1 MEYLQSAKSKG
12 CIFCEL
18 PSEGPQ
24 RERLLLQRSRYV
36 FVLLNR
42 YPYAPGH
49 LMVAP
54 YAHEARLEGLEP
66 EALTELM
73 VRISDG
79 SRILESAL
87 RCDGLNIGVNLGAA
101 AGAGF
106 ADHLHFHLVP
116 RWENDT
122 NFMTVVGETRVI
134 PKDLESMFDEL
145 LPRFEELGPS

>member
-1 MEYLQSAKSKG
+1 MEYLQSPKSKG

-18 PSEGPQ
+18 PSEEPQ

-49 LMVAP
+49 LMVVP
-54 YAHEARLEGLEP
+54 YAHEARLERLEP

-79 SRILESAL
+79 ARILESAL
-87 RCDGLNIGVNLGAA
+87 QCDGLNIGLNLGVA

-106 ADHLHFHLVP
+106 AEHLHFHLVP
-116 RWENDT
+116 RWADDT
-122 NFMTVVGETRVI
+122 NFMTVVGDTRVI
-134 PKDLESMFDEL
+134 PKALENMFEEL
-145 LPRFEELGPS
+145 LPGFEELGPS